1 MKMRAIKLHPCIGI
15 IFALLSLAAHSS
27 AETVRLYF
35 DPAAPQIAFAA
46 GDIKDALEFQGHTVQ
61 TNNLSELT
69 NDNLGRKII
78 LAVSNNAGVI
88 SNLLAQGG
96 SPVGSLGEQAY
107 ALRTTTNSFLNYWVI
122 GGDANGTMYGALQIA
137 EYITFSGLNQSSY
150 NEQDSPHMMKR
161 GIKFNIPFDRRAPTY
176 FNQNDG
182 TSHKEAINHVWDM
195 SFWMT
200 WFDEMARHRYNVLS
214 LWCNNPFPSMLN
226 MPGYPDAT
234 IMDGVQGYDENGALI
249 YVNTMTIDEKIAF
262 WKAVMKYGK
271 ERGFS
276 TYMCTWNIV
285 LGYAKGKHGLSE
297 SLSDQD
303 TINYVYA
310 GMKQFLETYTDLAGF
325 GITPG
330 EQMSGSAENKENY
343 VWKTYG
349 KAMLDYAS
357 DHPQRE
363 LEFIH
368 RQHDADVA
376 TVLTYFQPL
385 VDLPNVDFNM
395 SFKYSQARAHAA
407 PDPSYW
413 DWKNMEEHLGPAGV
427 KSWLTIRNDDWYF
440 LHWADPKFVRDYI
453 TNMPSLEDYVEGIYI
468 GADGW
473 TFTREFA
480 SKDPYY
486 AGALSIQKTWFMQKI
501 WGRISFNP
509 SVSDDLFKN
518 HLAYRYPEAS
528 AEQLFQAWSSASRS
542 VLLANEQV
550 AGTWDLDRDWWPEGW
565 TGDSWDNIGRF
576 LTLND
581 LSSVTPMSGSDLAS
595 FTDTANN
602 NTGNNVSAWDT
613 ADEVESL
620 ANTALL
626 ILRTIDEGANTE
638 LGLNVKDLKAMSYLG
653 LYNACKFRALLYK
666 KQGNTSEAREAIGA
680 AYCNW
685 KKYTSL
691 MDGLYTGAT
700 MQRNHHFDTWHDH
713 DADALQ
719 EYTDLGGIGEPI
731 CEVTY
736 PFIQITSPSDRSL
749 VEIPEGHNEVVVP
762 VTVIAD
768 AGDQSIV
775 RVELR
780 KDGVLVDTDYTAPYA
795 FQLSFNVGEYVLNA
809 RVIDDQGAFETD
821 TVSLTILE
829 PGSFNEMPW
838 LETFTLSDG
847 TKSHGVPTSW
857 TATRSSGL
865 FQVSGNR
872 FMINGGSNEGVFETA
887 LIKIPGGSVKASL
900 EVQSAGALNTG
911 DYVRFYKIVDGG
923 TKVLLGQQIDD
934 FTGTNTMVGTNIVG
948 NNVKLRIEASV
959 SASDEYYFMDN
970 LKVEYEAQPTTY
982 SLGTSTANGIIV
994 VSPPGGVYTEN
1005 TMVEV
1010 TAVPNLGYAFGSW
1023 GGDLSGSA
1031 NPTTITM
1038 NGNKNV
1044 TASFNPG
1051 TTYTLVT
1058 NATNGS
1064 VSLNPPGGVYSPG
1077 TQVTLTPNPANGYT
1091 FGSWSGDLN
1100 GSASPVVITM
1110 NGNRTVT
1117 ANFTELPQVGQNVLL
1132 VHGQTTLNASDEA
1145 IRARLVSLG
1154 HTVTTIDQNTA
1165 VTGDANG
1172 KGLVVISSTVSAGT
1186 INTKFR
1192 DVTVPVIN
1200 WETALQDDFGFTTQA
1215 NQGTSGTH
1223 SSLTI
1228 ENANHPLAA
1237 GLAAGTQTIANTPG
1251 NFAFGIP
1258 GGNPIMIARIN
1269 GSSSQACIYAYEKDA
1284 PMEVGTAPARRVNL
1298 FLQNDTYVT
1307 LNANGLALFDAAV
1320 TWAIGPGTP
1329 VSYPLTTTASHGSIS
1344 LNPPGGLYESG
1355 TTVGVSVTPSL
1366 GYRFVGW
1373 SGDLT
1378 GSSTSTSI
1386 TMNSAKSIG
1395 ADFIRVHTLA
1405 STATNGSIVLDP
1417 PGGTY
1422 DEGSA
1427 VTATA
1432 VPAQGFRFTQ
1442 WSGLPQGEGAT
1453 TTITMSDDVSI
1464 SPIFELI
1471 IPSLTCQ
1478 WNDPDVIIKWPLESS
1493 PAWRLE
1499 WAEVLDSPST
1509 WTELVAPYQSDAT
1522 DWFWK
1527 GPRAGDKH
1535 FFRLRHP

>member
-1 MKMRAIKLHPCIGI
+1 MISGLAVRA
-15 IFALLSLAAHSS
+15 S
-27 AETVRLYF
+27 AETVRVYF
-35 DPAAPQIAFAA
+35 DAAIPQINFAA
-46 GDIKDALEFQGHTVQ
+46 SDIKTALEAKNHTVQ
-61 TNNLSELT
+61 NHPLTALT
-69 NDNLGRKII
+69 NDNLGRKIV
-78 LAVSNNAGVI
+78 LATTADAAVVGSLA
-88 SNLLAQGG
+88 AQGAA
-96 SPVGSLGEQAY
+96 SLPSLGEQAY
-107 ALRTTTNSFLNYWVI
+107 ALRTTTNSYANFWVI
-122 GGDANGTMYGALQIA
+122 GGDATGAMYGGLQIA
-137 EYITFSGLNQSSY
+137 ESVAVNDLSGTYNSDEKPYLRDRGMKLNL
-150 NEQDSPHMMKR
+150 PL
-161 GIKFNIPFDRRAPTY
+161 DRRIPTY
-176 FNQNDG
+176 VG
-182 TSHKEAINHVWDM
+182 GWSSHSARAAIGDVWDM
-195 SFWMT
+195 NYWT
-200 WFDEMARHRYNVLS
+200 ELIDQQARNRYNFLS
-214 LWCNNPFPSMLN
+214 VWVHHPFPALVSVPDYPSASLPNIEKYDGSVINLNHSQRVTFWRNVMQYAHSRGMKFYFFNWNIYVDHAKTHYPALTNSPTNPTTIDYMYKSMK
-226 MPGYPDAT
+226 
-234 IMDGVQGYDENGALI
+234 ALI
-249 YVNTMTIDEKIAF
+249 
-262 WKAVMKYGK
+262 
-271 ERGFS
+271 
-276 TYMCTWNIV
+276 
-285 LGYAKGKHGLSE
+285 
-297 SLSDQD
+297 
-303 TINYVYA
+303 
-310 GMKQFLETYTDLAGF
+310 ETYPELDGF
-325 GITPG
+325 GIT
-330 EQMSGSAENKENY
+330 SGDGMDGTREENTQ
-343 VWKTYG
+343 WTWDAMG
-349 KAMLDYAS
+349 KAVYDYLAAN
-357 DHPQRE
+357 PARQFN
-363 LEFIH
+363 LIH
-368 RQHDADVA
+368 RGVKTDPETCDAIYA
-376 TVLTYFQPL
+376 PIKT
-385 VDLPNVDFNM
+385 LPNATFNM
-395 SFKYSQARAHAA
+395 SAKYAMAHMYST
-407 PDPSYW
+407 PTPRWGNDIDSCF
-413 DWKNMEEHLGPAGV
+413 NLGL
-427 KSWLTIRNDDWYF
+427 KTYITIRNDDYF
-440 LHWADPKFVRDYI
+440 YLNWGDPQFVRDFMTGI
-453 TNMPSLEDYVEGIYI
+453 PRVDTTVEGMYI
-468 GADGW
+468 GIDG
-473 TFTREFA
+473 
-480 SKDPYY
+480 Y
-486 AGALSIQKTWFMQKI
+486 
-501 WGRISFNP
+501 NP
-509 SVSDDLFKN
+509 SRARLFKN
-518 HLAYRYPEAS
+518 SAFNGQLEVTRRWYMEMLWGRLSYNKDTSDQTLKDLLMRRYGLAATPNTDFFNAWTLASRSLPKVTELVMKSWSLDFHWYPEAC
-528 AEQLFQAWSSASRS
+528 WSDPGRGTGFRTISDAPGATGGFAGQDVANGSN
-542 VLLANEQV
+542 LANIAESAAGTNGTKKSSYQV
-550 AGTWDLDRDWWPEGW
+550 ATEMEVDATNALAAINNVPSGGSADVEVAIDNIKQLAYLSRYYAHKIRGATYNKAGNTVLAREEMGKAYAWWVTYSREMDAMYL
-565 TGDSWDNIGRF
+565 GDSFRNIQVLPDWRF
-576 LTLND
+576 
-581 LSSVTPMSGSDLAS
+581 
-595 FTDTANN
+595 
-602 NTGNNVSAWDT
+602 
-613 ADEVESL
+613 ADQ
-620 ANTALL
+620 AAL
-626 ILRTIDEGANTE
+626 
-638 LGLNVKDLKAMSYLG
+638 K
-653 LYNACKFRALLYK
+653 
-666 KQGNTSEAREAIGA
+666 
-680 AYCNW
+680 
-685 KKYTSL
+685 
-691 MDGLYTGAT
+691 
-700 MQRNHHFDTWHDH
+700 
-713 DADALQ
+713 
-719 EYTDLGGIGEPI
+719 EYTDLGGVGIPVVDGFATLTVNGSNGT
-731 CEVTY
+731 VTTVPSGGIY
-736 PFIQITSPSDRSL
+736 PPATQVNLTASPNF
-749 VEIPEGHNEVVVP
+749 G
-762 VTVIAD
+762 
-768 AGDQSIV
+768 
-775 RVELR
+775 
-780 KDGVLVDTDYTAPYA
+780 YA
-795 FQLSFNVGEYVLNA
+795 FSNWSGDLVGTA
-809 RVIDDQGAFETD
+809 GQ
-821 TVSLTILE
+821 TILTMDTTKNITANFV
-829 PGSFNEMPW
+829 PSQGDVAPW
-838 LETFTLSDG
+838 IETFSQNNG
-847 TKSHGVPTSW
+847 TKSHGSPTSW
-857 TATRSSGL
+857 QAVRAAGT
-865 FQVSGNR
+865 FEVNGNR
-872 FMINGGSNEGVFETA
+872 LMMNGGSGATSVEGVFETA
-887 LIKIPGGSVKASL
+887 EISIPSGTVKASL
-900 EVQSAGALNTG
+900 QVEAAGGADSG

-923 TKVLLGQQIDD
+923 TKVLIGQQAGNVSGVNTLLG
-934 FTGTNTMVGTNIVG
+934 TGISG
-948 NNVKLRIEASV
+948 NHVKLRIEAKV
-959 SASDEYYFMDN
+959 TASDEFFYIDN
-970 LKVEYEAQPTTY
+970 IKLEYEAQPTTY

-1051 TTYTLVT
+1051 TTYSLVT

-1192 DVTVPVIN
+1192 DVMVPVIN

-1237 GLAAGTQTIANTPG
+1237 GLAAGTQTIVNTPG
-1251 NFAFGIP
+1251 TFAFGIP
-1258 GGNPIMIARIN
+1258 GGNPIIIARIN

-1422 DEGSA
+1422 DEGST

-1471 IPSLTCQ
+1471 IPSLVCQ
-1478 WNDPDVIIKWPLESS
+1478 WDDPDVIIKWPLESS

-1499 WAEVLDSPST
+1499 WTEELDSPST